1 MPPYKESLDAIRLT
15 TLAVLLYYCH
25 HVDHKKVKSTNFAEE
40 Y

>member
-1 MPPYKESLDAIRLT
+1 MPPYKESLDAIRL